1 MEINNENISTSSYDE
16 NIREKIKTNDG
27 TTLLILNDNVEL
39 RNSSVNFLFWLT
51 GGITIE
57 KLEAISQKRGFRHD
71 GVRFDFQ
78 NDFEEW
84 ETEYNLLEGRKVGI
98 AAYTFNENDEDY
110 YTIMSYEQL
119 YNYLE
124 IEVRDK
130 IEEYGEQHENVV
142 IVKNAIGIIKGYS
155 GYNIKEENYRRV
167 NFSSKEQ
174 AIAFARDS
182 NMEVLG
188 YEERTL
194 SKSLE
199 KVRINLEISED
210 RYDINGDKPWYSTKG
225 YVSRT
230 KDRIKSDEQR
240 KQEELLRQIEEMV
253 KKD

>member
-27 TTLLILNDNVEL
+27 TTLLILNDNL
-39 RNSSVNFLFWLT
+39 QARNNSVSSYFILSS
-51 GGITIE
+51 ITIE
-57 KLEAISQKRGFRHD
+57 TLEAFANKTGWSHEDAR
-71 GVRFDFQ
+71 VDFQ

-98 AAYTFNENDEDY
+98 AEYTFNDNHEYY

-142 IVKNAIGIIKGYS
+142 IVKNALGIIKGYS

-174 AIAFARDS
+174 AIAFARDR

-225 YVSRT
+225 YVSST
-230 KDRIKSDEQR
+230 KDIIKLDEQR